1 MSYIDYQ
8 PALAE
13 ILLAILIMAQILVGS
28 FMPKTNINGANGN
41 GTNGKKFTGDSFA
54 LLSLIASLGAVLY
67 VGQESAYALN
77 GLFTINPFLFYGK
90 VLLLGAGIAVLL
102 VGRHYAKVESM
113 NRFEYPILLQTA
125 MLGMMAMVSANDLMS
140 LYVGLE
146 LQSLS
151 LYVLAAFRGNS
162 LRSSEAGLKYFVLGA
177 VSSGLLLYGCSLI
190 YGFSGSTDFITIANN
205 IRLDE
210 NVNAGLLIGLVFL
223 ICGLAFKISA
233 APFHMWTPD
242 VYEGSPTCVTAFFAL
257 SPKIAALILFMH
269 VLLVPFGA
277 LVDEWRLP
285 IILLSVASLLVGAF
299 AALVQTNIKRLMAY
313 SSIGHMGYALMGVA
327 AANENGVRAVLL
339 YISIYVFMNL
349 GTFILI
355 LGMRAND
362 RMLENISDLAGL
374 SRSRP
379 GMAAA
384 LLIFMFSMAGIPPLA
399 GFFGKMY
406 IFLAAVEAGLVWL
419 AVLGALTS
427 VVSAFY
433 YLRLIKIAYFD
444 EPSELTPE
452 GGGKINATILFL
464 TSLAVLVFIAVISQ
478 AMGFIIPAA
487 SSLF

>member
-13 ILLAILIMAQILVGS
+13 ILLSLLILGQILLGS
-28 FMPKTNINGANGN
+28 FMPQK
-41 GTNGKKFTGDSFA
+41 NGKKFTGDSFA
-54 LLSLIASLGAVLY
+54 LLSLVASLGAVLY
-67 VGQESAYALN
+67 VGQEQAFALN

-90 VLLLGAGIAVLL
+90 VLLLGAAIAVLV
-102 VGRHYAKVESM
+102 VGRHYAKAESM

-125 MLGMMAMVSANDLMS
+125 VLGMMAMVSANDLMS
-140 LYVGLE
+140 LYIGLE

-190 YGFSGSTDFITIANN
+190 YGFSGSTDFTTIANN
-205 IRLDE
+205 IAYGQ
-210 NVNAGLLIGLVFL
+210 VHAGLLIGLVFL

-242 VYEGSPTCVTAFFAL
+242 VYEGSPTSVTAFFAL

-269 VLLVPFGA
+269 VLLAPFGG
-277 LVDEWRLP
+277 LVEEWRLP
-285 IILLSVASLLVGAF
+285 IMLLSAASLIVGAF

-313 SSIGHMGYALMGVA
+313 SSIGHMGYVLMGVA

-339 YISIYVFMNL
+339 YLSIYVFMNL
-349 GTFILI
+349 GTFVLI

-406 IFLAAVEAGLVWL
+406 VFLAAVEAGLIWL

-427 VVSAFY
+427 VVSAYY

-444 EPSELTPE
+444 EASDAIPE
-452 GGGKINATILFL
+452 GGGKINAFVLFA
-464 TSLAVLVFIAVISQ
+464 SAASVLIFIAVISQ
-478 AMGFIIPAA
+478 AMVFIIPAA
-487 SSLF
+487 THLF